1 MTKRDELR
9 ERRDQILAK
18 ARAVAEKA
26 GSEGRELTAAEA
38 EQVNSALA
46 EAKGIGATL
55 AADDRNRALMSELDA
70 QASSAAYDVLGG
82 SGQHLALTGV
92 HAKTMADRIIAGMPR
107 DSMSTKTLAAGQQT
121 TSSILLPQVIATGR
135 PAVSVLDVLP
145 ARIVPPIYSFLR
157 QNSRT
162 LAAAPTPAY
171 TAKPVSDVG
180 VVGVENRLRVVAT
193 VSSPVDHFLVSDNT
207 NLTAFVTQELVYAI
221 RVCLER
227 EVISGDGTGE
237 HFTGIFVDERHSLAD
252 IRHRC
257 VDKHSQSH
265 QCVGR
270 ARLCPIRDR
279 PTCRRFR
286 KNRVAHCHKRSHRC
300 TRCSGRSGRTPIV
313 GCAGRHQQH
322 TRRESR
328 ARHRRRRG
336 HRRS

>member
-1 MTKRDELR
+1 MRLVLLRGMISISAVAAARLGDGLATRVPTDHRRPPRASVLRRVRLGSTSSVGTVARHCSVSTTPNVPVPKRNSLIRCCVLHSKDGTTIMTKRDELR

-221 RVCLER
+221 RVCL
-227 EVISGDGTGE
+227 G
-237 HFTGIFVDERHSLAD
+237 
-252 IRHRC
+252 
-257 VDKHSQSH
+257 
-265 QCVGR
+265 GR
-270 ARLCPIRDR
+270 
-279 PTCRRFR
+279 
-286 KNRVAHCHKRSHRC
+286 
-300 TRCSGRSGRTPIV
+300 
-313 GCAGRHQQH
+313 
-322 TRRESR
+322 
-328 ARHRRRRG
+328 
-336 HRRS
+336 